1 MSFRA
6 EWQKPLISRAT
17 NAKQDYTAVAG
28 GQLVDS
34 IFRTDVPSCSFT
46 DRKPLLL
53 KEWESYETP
62 RVQRDTVSIMPDSLG
77 LSKMMPLVV
86 LTSEA
91 LVDVTAPTRENEE
104 KLRIGDRLG
113 RKET

>member
-1 MSFRA
+1 
-6 EWQKPLISRAT
+6 
-17 NAKQDYTAVAG
+17 
-28 GQLVDS
+28 
-34 IFRTDVPSCSFT
+34 
-46 DRKPLLL
+46 
-53 KEWESYETP
+53 
-62 RVQRDTVSIMPDSLG
+62 MPDSLG

>member
-53 KEWESYETP
+53 KE
-62 RVQRDTVSIMPDSLG
+62 
-77 LSKMMPLVV
+77 
-86 LTSEA
+86 
-91 LVDVTAPTRENEE
+91 
-104 KLRIGDRLG
+104 
-113 RKET
+113 